1 MATPS
6 PGGDH
11 VTDASAFGSRLVF
24 SVRDTLDGFAPFGFE
39 PSLKLTVTAAS
50 VELTSAVFEVRY
62 ATTNVGAVAFAARFA
77 SVQVTVFGFV
87 DVSEQ
92 KDADPAGTKAA
103 VELTLPPVE
112 TLSVSTSFTVPFVS
126 VLPATFETSNL

>member
-1 MATPS
+1 MRVHCGRKRA
-6 PGGDH
+6 G
-11 VTDASAFGSRLVF
+11 
-24 SVRDTLDGFAPFGFE
+24 E
-39 PSLKLTVTAAS
+39 PRARV
-50 VELTSAVFEVRY
+50 
-62 ATTNVGAVAFAARFA
+62 VGAVAFAARFA

-112 TLSVSTSFTVPFVS
+112 TLSVSTTLTVPFVS